1 MLVQVLMESESMAH
15 DQLLLD
21 FSVADTA
28 HEKVSMCSATVHDF
42 DAARRLRQQAD
53 LGNVYEGIYESV
65 RHIRLS
71 RSTGRKVD
79 STPTER

>member
-1 MLVQVLMESESMAH
+1 MESESMAH

-21 FSVADTA
+21 FSVADAA

-42 DAARRLRQQAD
+42 DAARRLRQQSE
-53 LGNVYEGIYESV
+53 LGSVYEGIFESV
-65 RHIRLS
+65 KHIRLS
-71 RSTGRKVD
+71 RSSGGNVD